1 MLELP
6 ESDAARRRI
15 ADHCL
20 HRTIAAIT
28 LGEVSHVDVPDQSTL
43 DRLVG
48 TQFRATR
55 RHGKYIFAGTHG
67 GPWLHIHLGM
77 SGSLR
82 VYDDGDTAP
91 DYARITVEFEGTRRL
106 AFRDPRKFGTTAVID
121 DVDAFIAAKGLGPDA
136 MEIGDNAFA
145 QVIGGTKGAVKS
157 ALLDQS
163 KLAGVGNLW
172 SDEALFRC
180 GIMPDARASDLAA
193 DRIARLHRAVQDI
206 MGHVMAKNAD
216 YSQLPRDWL
225 IHHREDGTD
234 CPRCGGT
241 ITKKKVGG
249 RTAYHCPDHQTL
261 AG

>member
-1 MLELP
+1 MPELP

-20 HRTIAAIT
+20 HRTIAGFD
-28 LGEVSHVDVPDQSTL
+28 LGEVTHVQLPSEAERE
-43 DRLVG
+43 RLVG
-48 TQFRATR
+48 TQFSQTR
-55 RHGKYIFAGTHG
+55 RHGKYIFAGTSD

-82 VYDDGDTAP
+82 VYDEGETPP
-91 DYARITVEFEGTRRL
+91 DYARLIVIFEGTRRL
-106 AFRDPRKFGTTAVID
+106 AFRDPRKFGRVKLIE

-136 MEIGDNAFA
+136 MKMGDNAFA
-145 QVIGGTKGAVKS
+145 QAIGSTKTAVKS

-163 KLAGVGNLW
+163 KMAGVGNLW
-172 SDEALFRC
+172 SDEALYRC
-180 GIMPDARASDLAA
+180 GIMPDTRGTDLDGKAVA
-193 DRIARLHRAVQDI
+193 HLHRAVQDI

-216 YSQLPRDWL
+216 YSQLPADWL
-225 IHHREDGTD
+225 IHHRKDGAD

-249 RTAYHCPDHQTL
+249 RTAYHCPDHQTH